1 MKILCHRRPGYVN
14 SGTGTRSFLDMA
26 RTDIAVDLRTYKA
39 QLAAELKRVE
49 AALAA
54 LAVDG
59 ETPGQDMPSTVGTGT
74 YDLLRAF
81 IVQQPQFDA
90 HGALRYLTDHGWQED
105 QRGHA
110 LNAIRSA
117 LAHLTAWGE
126 IERVRRGVY
135 RVRAPQTRMDV
146 PPTVN
151 LAEAIG

>member
-1 MKILCHRRPGYVN
+1 VN
-14 SGTGTRSFLDMA
+14 SGLETRSFLDMA
-26 RTDIAVDLRTYKA
+26 RTDIVVDLRTYKA
-39 QLAAELKRVE
+39 QLTAELKRVE
-49 AALAA
+49 AALTVLMA
-54 LAVDG
+54 DG
-59 ETPGQDMPSTVGTGT
+59 ETPGQGMPPTAGTGT

-90 HGALRYLTDHGWQED
+90 HGALRYLTDHGWKAD
-105 QRGHA
+105 QREHA

-135 RVRAPQTRMDV
+135 RIRVS
-146 PPTVN
+146 PPTAD